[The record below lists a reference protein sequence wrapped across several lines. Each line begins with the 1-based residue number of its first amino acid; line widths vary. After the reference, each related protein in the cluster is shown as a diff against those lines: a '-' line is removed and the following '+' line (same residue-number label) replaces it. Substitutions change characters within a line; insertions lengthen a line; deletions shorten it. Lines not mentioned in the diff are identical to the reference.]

1 MRLGSID
8 SAPVVAIIQARMSS
22 TRLPGKVMKEICAH
36 PILWHVYNRLSKSR
50 LIDKI
55 VVATST
61 DPSDDVIDR
70 WCMSERARC
79 FRGSLNDVLRRYYWA
94 ARAYG
99 AKTVVRITADCP
111 LIDPQVVD
119 AVIERFQTGSY
130 DYVRTDETYPN
141 GLDAEVFSNM
151 ALLNAFN
158 EAGLDSEREHVTP
171 YMWKNPE
178 LFSISRVV
186 CPEDHSS
193 MRWTV
198 DDEKD
203 LRLVK
208 HIFEGLYQPGHIF
221 HMADILKFLG
231 SNPKLLKINAKT
243 QRNEGYVKS
252 LRDDG
257 AASA

>member
-1 MRLGSID
+1 
-8 SAPVVAIIQARMSS
+8 MSS
-22 TRLPGKVMKEICAH
+22 TRLPGKVMKEICGH
-36 PILWHVYNRLSKSR
+36 PVLWHVYNRLLKSR

-61 DPSDDVIDR
+61 DSSDDVIDR
-70 WCMSERARC
+70 WCVSERVRC
-79 FRGSLNDVLRRYYWA
+79 FRGSLDDVLRRYYWA

-119 AVIERFQTGSY
+119 TMIETFQTGSY

-141 GLDAEVFSNM
+141 GLDVEVFSDI

-158 EAGLDSEREHVTP
+158 EASLPSEREHVTP
-171 YMWKNPE
+171 YIWKNPE
-178 LFSISRVV
+178 LFSIARVP
-186 CPEDHSS
+186 CAEDRSP

-203 LRLVK
+203 FRLVE
-208 HIFEGLYQPGHIF
+208 HIFEGLYKPDRVF
-221 HMADILKFLG
+221 HMAEILEFLD
-231 SNPKLLKINAKT
+231 SNPKLLKINSKT
-243 QRNEGYVKS
+243 KRNEGYARS
-252 LRDDG
+252 LREDG
-257 AASA
+257 TANA